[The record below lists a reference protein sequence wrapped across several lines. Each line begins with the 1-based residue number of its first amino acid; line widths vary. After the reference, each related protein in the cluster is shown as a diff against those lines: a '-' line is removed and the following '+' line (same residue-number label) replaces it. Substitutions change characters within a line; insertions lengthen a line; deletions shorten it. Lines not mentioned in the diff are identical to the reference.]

1 MKFIKECKNPGCE
14 SEIFEYLSSKREYCN
29 DKCKNRAAYLR
40 KMEEEGEFIK
50 KDKAIKHNYKIL
62 KKLKELGINEISEQT
77 LFSHGFDFTAFHKD
91 RLIIHKG
98 ERVFVSCLYDLNFT
112 LKNNNLNFI

>member
-1 MKFIKECKNPGCE
+1 MKFIKSCKNPECD

-50 KDKAIKHNYKIL
+50 KDKAIKNNYKIL
-62 KKLKELGINEISEQT
+62 KKLKELGINEISGQT
-77 LFSHGFDFTAFHKD
+77 LFSHGFNFSAFHKD
-91 RLIIHKG
+91 QMIIHKG
-98 ERVFVSCLYDLNFT
+98 EKVFVSCLYDLNFT
-112 LKNNNLNFI
+112 LKNNNLIFI